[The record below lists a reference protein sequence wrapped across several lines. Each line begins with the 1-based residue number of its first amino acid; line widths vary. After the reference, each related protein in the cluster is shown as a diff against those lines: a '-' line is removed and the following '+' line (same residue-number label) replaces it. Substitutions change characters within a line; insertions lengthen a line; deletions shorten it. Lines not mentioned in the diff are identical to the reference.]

1 MPRNDRGLPWRQF
14 AFHHM
19 QVRAAYAA
27 SIDAHEQ
34 FAFSR
39 LGGGNILVLKRI
51 AFHLRRRL
59 QNTRFHRET
68 SRAATARSTYV
79 YCFQARARNAVHSI
93 AEARKQTCSPKSSNL
108 LELSNLSMCIPTA
121 AA

>member
-34 FAFSR
+34 FAFTR
-39 LGGGNILVLKRI
+39 LGGGNILVMKRI

-68 SRAATARSTYV
+68 PRAATARSTYSLLLPGPSAK
-79 YCFQARARNAVHSI
+79 CCTLDRRGT
-93 AEARKQTCSPKSSNL
+93 QTNL
-108 LELSNLSMCIPTA
+108 FTGIIQHLGTIES
-121 AA
+121 

>member
-34 FAFSR
+34 FAFTR

-68 SRAATARSTYV
+68 SRDRKSTRLNSSHTVISY
-79 YCFQARARNAVHSI
+79 AVFCLKKKKK
-93 AEARKQTCSPKSSNL
+93 RKKRLYWEINNN
-108 LELSNLSMCIPTA
+108 EEK
-121 AA
+121 